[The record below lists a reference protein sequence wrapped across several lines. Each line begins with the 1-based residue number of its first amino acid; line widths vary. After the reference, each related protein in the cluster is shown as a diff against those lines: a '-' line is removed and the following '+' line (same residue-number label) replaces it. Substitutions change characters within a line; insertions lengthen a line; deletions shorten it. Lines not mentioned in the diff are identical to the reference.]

1 MKEFMANIPVELDKI
16 KVEMN
21 KTFEVYTILENFNF
35 RFSKD
40 DMDKRWTIFGGPAEI
55 NTLIEKRLKE
65 LEKDKVKFQEA
76 MKEE

>member
-40 DMDKRWTIFGGPAEI
+40 DG
-55 NTLIEKRLKE
+55 
-65 LEKDKVKFQEA
+65 
-76 MKEE
+76 